1 MQFSFS
7 KLILTFLC
15 LFLYVFSLMCFRTS
29 CAICPFF
36 SQRPFL
42 FVSSL
47 FVGTIGWGTSTTSS
61 SATSSSIS
69 AGDLTRMAGQTTWY
83 HSFQIVLRRIVAWL
97 ALLYNSSTFLAYVVR
112 TSAIACYSYFF
123 WRKLPHSASFP
134 CNMILVSFYYTI
146 LPRWASPARQLRQS
160 LVIAILSLRVWVWRV
175 SFPLRKWSEMY
186 GTYFTLCALALS
198 WFVTF
203 NAVLYFQIHLT
214 FCQGE
219 CHQHD
224 NVFSPWSLQSCLCV
238 FGSGGYP
245 FPYGNVRNIFYTLC
259 TCFELVCNFQCSSLF
274 SDPSDILPRW
284 VSPARQR
291 LQPLVIA
298 ILSLRVWV
306 WRVSFPLRKCTEHIL
321 HFVHLLWVG
330 L

>member
-1 MQFSFS
+1 MKYIIIIRCFPRASNVTLLKSSERYGIMQFSFS

-42 FVSSL
+42 FVLSL
-47 FVGTIGWGTSTTSS
+47 FVGTIGWGSSTTSS

-112 TSAIACYSYFF
+112 TSAIAIFF
-123 WRKLPHSASFP
+123 EESFP
-134 CNMILVSFYYTI
+134 I
-146 LPRWASPARQLRQS
+146 LPLSHATWS
-160 LVIAILSLRVWVWRV
+160 LFHSTI
-175 SFPLRKWSEMY
+175 P
-186 GTYFTLCALALS
+186 
-198 WFVTF
+198 
-203 NAVLYFQIHLT
+203 

-219 CHQHD
+219 RHQHD

-245 FPYGNVRNIFYTLC
+245 FPYGNVWNIDWWHPVL
-259 TCFELVCNFQCSSLF
+259 
-274 SDPSDILPRW
+274 
-284 VSPARQR
+284 
-291 LQPLVIA
+291 
-298 ILSLRVWV
+298 
-306 WRVSFPLRKCTEHIL
+306 
-321 HFVHLLWVG
+321 
-330 L
+330 